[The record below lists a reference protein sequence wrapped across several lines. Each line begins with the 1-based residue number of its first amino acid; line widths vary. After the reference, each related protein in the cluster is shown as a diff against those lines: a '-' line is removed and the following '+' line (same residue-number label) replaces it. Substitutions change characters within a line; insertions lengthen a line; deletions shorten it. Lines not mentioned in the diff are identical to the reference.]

1 MIEFRNFLSGYTI
14 LIRAIVLYNKR
25 EYFCR
30 QHKTLSDQKAVTG
43 KAKNSRPYE
52 NMKYGTTEETMDK
65 IISGFLQRNLP
76 AFKDSIL
83 IEFETSEK
91 DFFRIT
97 SKDGKLYIKAN
108 NYVAAF
114 HGIYCYLKKFCNVQL
129 SWCGNQKIHIDN
141 LVMFDGE
148 FKKEIEQKYRVYM
161 NYCTLDYSMCWWDF
175 ARWEKE
181 IDFMAMNGINM
192 PLAVVGTEAVWY
204 ETLQEFGFT
213 KEEALH
219 FISGPAFWAWQLM
232 TNIDGYLPPENE
244 NYIYERMELGKK
256 ILNRYLE
263 FGMYP
268 IQQGFSGHV
277 PALLKEKYPH
287 AKILMQRGW
296 CRYPKTAQLDPLD
309 PLFSE
314 FGTVYLHKMKE
325 LFGNHHF
332 IACDPF
338 HEGTPPKSGKAYLH
352 EVGRA
357 IDRLYK
363 NFDSESVWVMQAW
376 TMREHIVKAVPKNRL
391 LILDLN
397 SEKTPQ
403 NQNCWGYPVIAG
415 MLHDFGGKNAMQG
428 KLKKHC
434 ENVYM
439 KLKNNGANVV
449 GTGMFMEGIEQN
461 PVVYDLQFEL
471 LTASTKIDLDQWINN
486 YILRRYGKFDET
498 LKKAWNILLETCYR
512 SNGYEENQVG
522 SCIASRPQM
531 IPESAGPCC
540 KNKPYYDTA
549 QFEKAVAL
557 FLSVSDRFR
566 DSDGYQ
572 YDLCDLTRQAMS
584 NRFYNEQ
591 IRFAAAYKKKDSTAV
606 EETAK
611 KQLSLL
617 ADLDSLLSHRKEF
630 CFSRWINDCHN
641 LATDDQEKR
650 YFDLNART
658 LLTSWG
664 DIRTNTSAL
673 YDYAWREWSGL
684 IKEYYYK
691 RWKLFYNRALYCLK
705 HKKLFFIIN
714 GNGYAGRYW
723 YKSYS
728 FGKKLNKFELSWIK
742 TYSEYPQPSNTDVI
756 APAKAC
762 AERWGFCHE
771 K

>member
-1 MIEFRNFLSGYTI
+1 
-14 LIRAIVLYNKR
+14 
-25 EYFCR
+25 
-30 QHKTLSDQKAVTG
+30 
-43 KAKNSRPYE
+43 
-52 NMKYGTTEETMDK
+52 MKYGTTKGTMDK

-83 IEFETSEK
+83 IKFETSEK

-114 HGIYCYLKKFCNVQL
+114 HGLYCYLKKYCNVQL
-129 SWCGNQKIHIDN
+129 SWCGNQEIHIDK

-232 TNIDGYLPPENE
+232 TNIDSYLPPENE

-256 ILNRYLE
+256 ILDRYLE

-296 CRYPKTAQLDPLD
+296 CLYPKTAQLDPLD

-403 NQNCWGYPVIAG
+403 NQNCWGYPVISG

-428 KLKKHC
+428 KLEKHSK
-434 ENVYM
+434 NVYL
-439 KLKNNGANVV
+439 KLKNDGANVV

-471 LTASTKIDLDQWINN
+471 LTASEQIDLDLWLNN

-498 LKKAWNILLETCYR
+498 LKQAWNILLETCYR
-512 SNGYEENQVG
+512 SDGYEENRVG

-531 IPESAGPCC
+531 IPVSAGPCC
-540 KNKPYYDTA
+540 NDEPFYDTA
-549 QFEKAVAL
+549 KFEKAAAL

-584 NRFYNEQ
+584 NRFYNQQ
-591 IRFAAAYKKKDSTAV
+591 IRFAAAYKEKDISAV

-617 ADLDSLLSHRKEF
+617 ADLDSLLSHRKEL

-641 LATDDQEKR
+641 LAADDQEKR

-664 DIRTNTSAL
+664 DIRSNTSAL

-691 RWKLFYNRALYCLK
+691 RWKMFYNRVLFCLK
-705 HKKLFFIIN
+705 TKMPFFMIN

-756 APAKAC
+756 APAKVC
-762 AERWGFCHE
+762 AEKWGFCHE

>member
-1 MIEFRNFLSGYTI
+1 
-14 LIRAIVLYNKR
+14 
-25 EYFCR
+25 
-30 QHKTLSDQKAVTG
+30 
-43 KAKNSRPYE
+43 
-52 NMKYGTTEETMDK
+52 MDK
-65 IISGFLQRNLP
+65 ISSGFLQRNLP

-97 SKDGKLYIKAN
+97 SKDRKLYIKAN

-114 HGIYCYLKKFCNVQL
+114 HGLYCYLKKYCNVQL
-129 SWCGNQKIHIDN
+129 SWCGNQEIHIDK

-232 TNIDGYLPPENE
+232 TNIDSYLPPENE

-256 ILNRYLE
+256 ILDRYLE

-296 CRYPKTAQLDPLD
+296 CLYPKTAQLDPLD

-403 NQNCWGYPVIAG
+403 NQNCWGYPVISG

-428 KLKKHC
+428 KLEKHS
-434 ENVYM
+434 ENAYL
-439 KLKNNGANVV
+439 KLKNDGANVV

-471 LTASTKIDLDQWINN
+471 LTASTKIDLDPWINN

-498 LKKAWNILLETCYR
+498 LKIAWNILLETCYR
-512 SNGYEENQVG
+512 SDGYEENHVG

-531 IPESAGPCC
+531 IPVSAGPCC
-540 KNKPYYDTA
+540 NDEPFYDTA
-549 QFEKAVAL
+549 KFEKAVAL

-584 NRFYNEQ
+584 NRFYNQQ
-591 IRFAAAYKKKDSTAV
+591 IRFAAAYKKKDISAV

-611 KQLSLL
+611 QQLSLL
-617 ADLDSLLSHRKEF
+617 ADLDSLLSHRKEL

-641 LATDDQEKR
+641 LAADDQEKR

-664 DIRTNTSAL
+664 DIRSNTSAL

-691 RWKLFYNRALYCLK
+691 RWKMFYNRVLFCLK
-705 HKKLFFIIN
+705 TKMPFFMIN

-756 APAKAC
+756 APAKVC
-762 AERWGFCHE
+762 AEKWGFCHE